1 MARLNTG
8 LDLLYIQG
16 TGPGFS
22 SCNFVAQIL
31 VAIFVLLKRKKLS
44 CVCIVF
50 TADMPLF
57 TVDCN
62 KINNFF

>member
-31 VAIFVLLKRKKLS
+31 VAIFVLLKKKAKL
-44 CVCIVF
+44 CMYCFYGRHAFIYRG
-50 TADMPLF
+50 L
-57 TVDCN
+57 
-62 KINNFF
+62 